1 MGVKH
6 SVSGDE
12 AGAVPDDFR
21 YDAFLSHNVGEG
33 RMKKTGKE
41 TKMQIPTD
49 GTAAELE
56 SVSLRLPPDMSDQPA
71 AEVGGTYAK
80 PFLRPRD
87 ESQEGDL
94 WCD

>member
-1 MGVKH
+1 
-6 SVSGDE
+6 
-12 AGAVPDDFR
+12 
-21 YDAFLSHNVGEG
+21 
-33 RMKKTGKE
+33 MKKAGKE

-49 GTAAELE
+49 DAAAELE
-56 SVSLRLPPDMSDQPA
+56 SVSLRSPPDTPYQPP